1 MPLNIIIR
9 RPGTEAQRK
18 KAALYRE
25 CLKHY
30 YDRECRD
37 GSRMQ
42 LPKTATKK
50 QVKELYAGDPASAN
64 Q

>member
-1 MPLNIIIR
+1 MALNIIIR

-18 KAALYRE
+18 KAALYRQ

-37 GSRMQ
+37 GVRIK
-42 LPKTATKK
+42 LPPNVTKEAI
-50 QVKELYAGDPASAN
+50 KELYASDPTSAS

>member
-18 KAALYRE
+18 KAVLYRE

-37 GSRMQ
+37 GTRIK
-42 LPKTATKK
+42 LPPNVTKK
-50 QVKELYAGDPASAN
+50 AIKELYASDPASAS

>member
-18 KAALYRE
+18 KAVLYRE

-30 YDRECRD
+30 YGRECRD
-37 GSRMQ
+37 GTRMK
-42 LPKTATKK
+42 LPKTATK
-50 QVKELYAGDPASAN
+50 QQIKELYANEQPGAG

>member
-18 KAALYRE
+18 KAVLYRE

-37 GSRMQ
+37 GTRIK
-42 LPKTATKK
+42 LPPNATKK
-50 QVKELYAGDPASAN
+50 AIKELYAGDPASAS